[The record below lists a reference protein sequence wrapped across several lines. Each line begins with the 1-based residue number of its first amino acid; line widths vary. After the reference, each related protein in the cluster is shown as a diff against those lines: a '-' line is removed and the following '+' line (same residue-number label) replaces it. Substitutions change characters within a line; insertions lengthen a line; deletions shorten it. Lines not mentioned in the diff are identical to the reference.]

1 MIKINRTSNNKMTF
15 ANIVERLNTD
25 LGVGGVPA
33 GYRKLKDCPEVISA
47 IDTIADLISNMTLY
61 LMENTEEGDQRVVNG
76 LSRKLDIN
84 PCKYMNGKNFKK
96 FIVRTLLL
104 EGNAIILPEFN
115 KEGYIEN
122 LWPIP
127 GNQCSLIL
135 DPDIKKGYSVQIN
148 DKIYDPDSVIHF
160 ILNPSFEN
168 PYKGESYRVQ
178 LKDVVK
184 NLKAGRDTKHNFFSG
199 AKYPS
204 LIVRVDGDDGEL
216 QTEEG
221 RQRVSD
227 KYIGSQKNGNLWIV
241 PDTMLDFQQ
250 INPLT
255 LKDIAINETIDA
267 EKKVVASLL
276 GIPAFLLGVGE
287 FNEKEYNNFI
297 KDRVLSIAKVVEQ
310 TLTQTILTSE
320 NLYFKFNIRSLY
332 SYDIQTL
339 SNVGAQMF
347 NRGIMT
353 GNEVR
358 DWIGLSPIKG
368 ADQLLAL
375 ENYIPAEDVG
385 KQGKLDNDLE
395 DSND

>member
-1 MIKINRTSNNKMTF
+1 MVKIKRSSNKKMTF
-15 ANIVERLNTD
+15 ENIVEQLNNNLTAS
-25 LGVGGVPA
+25 GVPV
-33 GYRKLKDCPEVISA
+33 GYKKLKDCPEVIAA

-84 PCKYMNGKNFKK
+84 PCRYMNGKNFKK

-127 GNQCSLIL
+127 GNQTSLIL
-135 DPDIKKGYSVQIN
+135 DPDIRKGYSVQIN
-148 DKIYDPDSVIHF
+148 DKVYSPESVIHF

-184 NLKAGRDTKHNFFSG
+184 NLKAGRETKHNFFDG
-199 AKYPS
+199 AKFPS
-204 LIVRVDGDDGEL
+204 LVVRVDGDDGEL

-227 KYIGSQKNGNLWIV
+227 KYIGSQKNGGLWIV
-241 PDTMLDFQQ
+241 PDTVLDFKQ

-267 EKKVVASLL
+267 EKRVVASLL
-276 GIPAFLLGVGE
+276 GIPPFILGVGE
-287 FNEKEYNNFI
+287 FDEKEYNNFI

-310 TLTQTILTSE
+310 TLTQAILTSE

-385 KQGKLDNDLE
+385 KQGKLDVDIE
-395 DSND
+395 D